1 MSTAS
6 NSAEYRVGRSPE
18 AYDQL
23 PASAKS
29 LSVPLCKE
37 QYSSAVVRLMVI
49 KICVDLDHAV
59 EMHWCTPSSPHC
71 STLPGGSG
79 ERQISTTMLN
89 GFVAIEEALP
99 GEIPGEKV
107 TRWM

>member
-6 NSAEYRVGRSPE
+6 DSAEYRAGWSPE
-18 AYDQL
+18 AYDRP
-23 PASAKS
+23 PASAES
-29 LSVPLCKE
+29 LSVSLCKE
-37 QYSSAVVRLMVI
+37 QYSSAVMRLMVI

-59 EMHWCTPSSPHC
+59 EMHWCPPYSPHC
-71 STLPGGSG
+71 STLSGGSG

-89 GFVAIEEALP
+89 GFAAIEEAFP
-99 GEIPGEKV
+99 QQIQGEKV